1 MQQEVKDTVAVVG
14 ANAGAFGITLANINE
29 VLTFISLTLAI
40 AYTAVK
46 LYRMYKK

>member
-29 VLTFISLTLAI
+29 VLTFISLALAI

-46 LYRMYKK
+46 LYGMYKK